1 MCNILTAS
9 FRWTSHR
16 EAATLKREKRRM
28 EERERE
34 RETSGEKVS
43 QLITKS
49 ERKN

>member
-34 RETSGEKVS
+34 TSGEKVS